1 MNYRAAVLCLLMTTT
16 MSATALAK
24 DSRAYTDKFGIES
37 CTFKST
43 GRNPH
48 FILQPGRQLN
58 FSNANCVAR
67 GKCKELET
75 LVITTLFEERD
86 ITFTTAN
93 GTAMTVRARVVEERE
108 MANGSLKEISRNY
121 FAECDGTRDV
131 FYFGED
137 VDIYENGVIAN
148 HDGAWLAGVNG
159 AQPGIIMPG
168 GAFLLGARY
177 FQEIAPTV
185 AMDRAE
191 HMAMGL
197 NITVPAGAYQGCVRI
212 HESSPL
218 DRKIISKK
226 AYCPGT
232 GLVIDGDSELLF
244 VVE

>member
-24 DSRAYTDKFGIES
+24 DNRAFTNQFGIES

-48 FILQPGRQLN
+48 FILQPGRQLSY
-58 FSNANCVAR
+58 SNANCVAR

-75 LVITTLFEERD
+75 LTITTLFEERD
-86 ITFTTAN
+86 ISFTTVN
-93 GTAMTVRARVVEERE
+93 GTPMTVRARVVEERE
-108 MANGSLKEISRNY
+108 TANGGLKEVSRNF
-121 FAECDGTRDV
+121 FAECEGTQEV

-137 VDIYENGVIAN
+137 VDIYENGVIVN

-159 AQPGIIMPG
+159 AQPGIMMPG

-197 NITVPAGAYQGCVRI
+197 SITVPAGTYQNCVKT
-212 HESSPL
+212 HETSPL
-218 DRKIISKK
+218 DRKIMSKK
-226 AYCPGT
+226 TYCPGT
-232 GLVIDGDSELLF
+232 GLVIDGDSQLLS
-244 VVE
+244 VIN